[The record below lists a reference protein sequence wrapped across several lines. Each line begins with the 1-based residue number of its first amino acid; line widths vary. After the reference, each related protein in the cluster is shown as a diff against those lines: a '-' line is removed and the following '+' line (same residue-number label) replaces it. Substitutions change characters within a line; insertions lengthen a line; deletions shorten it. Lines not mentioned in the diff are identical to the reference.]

1 MAILLVS
8 LFLLGYLAIAFE
20 SFISIGKATIASVIA
35 ILLWTT
41 LGLGTQNSPSL
52 FSHLAMAFMETFKIV
67 LFLFGAMTIVALI
80 DLQGGFIPIG
90 KALTLL
96 PKKYLVL
103 AIGLF
108 TFFLSAFLDNLTTT
122 IVMATILNK
131 MVRPQKTK
139 WLLLGLV
146 IIAANAGGAFS
157 PIGDITT
164 TMLWMGGQI
173 TPYQIM
179 KQTFLAS
186 LMSMLLPALLI
197 QWQLRG
203 KIELNVLDEKIGK
216 TEFNSTHKNSI
227 LFTGMAGFLLIPIF
241 KWFFDLP
248 AYLGMLLVLGLM
260 ALITLLLWNFVH
272 PKKNEAF
279 PFRQCL
285 EKIDGGTLLFFFSI
299 LLAVAALDG
308 AGILPAMAIQLN
320 KAVGNNL
327 NLVAMGIGLF
337 SSLVDNIPL
346 IAAIQ
351 HMYPLNNFPTDHYF
365 WELLAYAAGTG
376 GSCLLI
382 GSAAGIAV
390 MGMEQ
395 MDFLWYLKKISWI
408 ALIGFFSGLLI
419 FILQNNHL
427 LK

>member
-1 MAILLVS
+1 MVILLIS
-8 LFLLGYLAIAFE
+8 IFLLGYLAIAFE
-20 SFISIGKATIASVIA
+20 SFINIGKASIALITA
-35 ILLWTT
+35 IVLWTT

-52 FSHLAMAFMETFKIV
+52 FSHLAISMAETFKIV
-67 LFLFGAMTIVALI
+67 LFLFGAMTMVALM
-80 DLQGGFIPIG
+80 DLQGGFMPIG

-96 PKKYLVL
+96 PKKYLVW
-103 AIGLF
+103 AIGFF

-122 IVMATILNK
+122 IVMVTILNK
-131 MVRPQKTK
+131 IISHQKTK

-164 TMLWMGGQI
+164 TMLWSGGQI

-203 KIELNVLDEKIGK
+203 KIDLNVLDEKTDK

-227 LFTGMAGFLLIPIF
+227 LFTGMACFLLIPIF
-241 KWFFDLP
+241 KWAFDLP
-248 AYLGMLLVLGLM
+248 AFLGMLLGVGLM
-260 ALITLLLWNFVH
+260 VLITWILWNFIH
-272 PKKNEAF
+272 HKKNEVF
-279 PFRQCL
+279 PLRQFL
-285 EKIDGGTLLFFFSI
+285 HKIDGSTLVFFFAI
-299 LLAVAALDG
+299 LLSVAALDA
-308 AGILPAMAIQLN
+308 AGILPTLAFQLN
-320 KAVGNNL
+320 NAVGNNL

-337 SSLVDNIPL
+337 SSIVDNIPL

-351 HMYPLNNFPTDHYF
+351 HMYPLSSYPTDHYF

-395 MDFLWYLKKISWI
+395 MDFIWYFKKISWM
-408 ALIGFFSGLLI
+408 ALLGFFSGLLV
-419 FILQNNHL
+419 FLLQ
-427 LK
+427 KAIY

>member
-1 MAILLVS
+1 MVILLIS
-8 LFLLGYLAIAFE
+8 IFLLGYLAIAFE
-20 SFISIGKATIASVIA
+20 SFIRIGKASIALITA
-35 ILLWTT
+35 IVLWTT
-41 LGLGTQNSPSL
+41 LGLGTQDSPSL
-52 FSHLAMAFMETFKIV
+52 FSHLAISMAETFKIV
-67 LFLFGAMTIVALI
+67 LFLFGAMTMVALM
-80 DLQGGFIPIG
+80 DLQGGFMPIG

-96 PKKYLVL
+96 PKKYLVW
-103 AIGLF
+103 AIGFF

-122 IVMATILNK
+122 IVMVTILNK
-131 MVRPQKTK
+131 IISHQKTK

-203 KIELNVLDEKIGK
+203 KIDLNVLDEKTDK

-227 LFTGMAGFLLIPIF
+227 LFTGMACFLLIPIF
-241 KWFFDLP
+241 KWAFDLP
-248 AYLGMLLVLGLM
+248 AFLGMLLGVGLM
-260 ALITLLLWNFVH
+260 VLITWILWNFIH
-272 PKKNEAF
+272 HKKNEVF
-279 PFRQCL
+279 PLRQFL
-285 EKIDGGTLLFFFSI
+285 HKIDGSTLVFFFAI
-299 LLAVAALDG
+299 LLSVAALDA
-308 AGILPAMAIQLN
+308 AGILPTLAFQLN
-320 KAVGNNL
+320 NAVGNNL

-337 SSLVDNIPL
+337 SSIVDNIPL

-351 HMYPLNNFPTDHYF
+351 HMYPLSSYPTDHYF

-395 MDFLWYLKKISWI
+395 MDFIWYFKKISWM
-408 ALIGFFSGLLI
+408 ALLGFFSGLLV
-419 FILQNNHL
+419 FLLQ
-427 LK
+427 KAIY

>member
-1 MAILLVS
+1 M
-8 LFLLGYLAIAFE
+8 
-20 SFISIGKATIASVIA
+20 
-35 ILLWTT
+35 
-41 LGLGTQNSPSL
+41 
-52 FSHLAMAFMETFKIV
+52 
-67 LFLFGAMTIVALI
+67 VALM
-80 DLQGGFIPIG
+80 DLQGGFMPIG

-96 PKKYLVL
+96 PKKYLVW
-103 AIGLF
+103 AIGFF

-122 IVMATILNK
+122 IVMVTILNK
-131 MVRPQKTK
+131 IISHQKTK

-203 KIELNVLDEKIGK
+203 KIDLNVLDEKTDK

-227 LFTGMAGFLLIPIF
+227 LFTGMACFLLIPIF
-241 KWFFDLP
+241 KWAFDLP
-248 AYLGMLLVLGLM
+248 AFLGMLLGVGLM
-260 ALITLLLWNFVH
+260 VLITWILWNFIH
-272 PKKNEAF
+272 NKKNEVF
-279 PFRQCL
+279 PLRQFL
-285 EKIDGGTLLFFFSI
+285 HKIDGSTLVFFFAI
-299 LLAVAALDG
+299 LLSVAALDA
-308 AGILPAMAIQLN
+308 AGILPTLAFQLN
-320 KAVGNNL
+320 NAVGNNL

-337 SSLVDNIPL
+337 SSIVDNIPL

-351 HMYPLNNFPTDHYF
+351 HMYPLSSYPTDHYF

-395 MDFLWYLKKISWI
+395 MDFIWYFKKISWM
-408 ALIGFFSGLLI
+408 ALLGFFSGLLI
-419 FILQNNHL
+419 FLLQ
-427 LK
+427 KAIY